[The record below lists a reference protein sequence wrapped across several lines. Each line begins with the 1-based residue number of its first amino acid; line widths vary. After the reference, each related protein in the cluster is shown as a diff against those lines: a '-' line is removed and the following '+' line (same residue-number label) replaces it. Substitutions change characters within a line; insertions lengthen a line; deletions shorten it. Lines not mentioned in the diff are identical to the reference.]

1 VAMEKTMNI
10 VYKISIVVAVL
21 LFAGC
26 GDKVTP
32 IEISTKPVEK
42 PQLTLPAADTLRLRE
57 IKWIIVTEDNA
68 QSAFDQL
75 KADGKDPVLFG
86 LSDEGYEALSLNLA
100 DVRRYIQQQKT
111 IIASYGRYYLNAE
124 EKLEAAQ
131 RQLVVIEQQIA
142 EENKRRSSSSN
153 SIFSRNN

>member
-1 VAMEKTMNI
+1 MEKTMN
-10 VYKISIVVAVL
+10 VLLKTLIVVSVL
-21 LFAGC
+21 FVASC
-26 GDKVTP
+26 GDKVNP
-32 IEISTKPVEK
+32 IEISTSPVEK
-42 PQLTLPAADTLRLRE
+42 PQLTLPAADTLKLRE

-131 RQLVVIEQQIA
+131 RQLATIEQQIA
-142 EENKRRSSSSN
+142 EENNRRSSSST